1 MSPLKNADTQKLVL
15 SALGLFALAIGFHQ
29 FLWHTDSPYIFTRDD
44 NLTYFLPLIKWHT
57 RSGVLFSP
65 APYELGPRRRLG
77 PFHELASRSFYPHTY
92 LVAHWISELIQMPH
106 ALFEI
111 SFILHQMIFGGF
123 RPAVGSKKISHRFLL
138 ATSLMFAPA
147 PFLLGINWHL
157 YGVAHVWW
165 VIAALW
171 MYRENKTAQPFQTL
185 RSKMVL
191 FVFVALFYSVS
202 HPQMFVWRASCGC
215 CG

>member
-1 MSPLKNADTQKLVL
+1 MAYS
-15 SALGLFALAIGFHQ
+15 G
-29 FLWHTDSPYIFTRDD
+29 
-44 NLTYFLPLIKWHT
+44 
-57 RSGVLFSP
+57 GVLFH
-65 APYELGPRRRLG
+65 LPRMNWAHG
-77 PFHELASRSFYPHTY
+77 VGWDPFMSWQAGLFYPPY

-111 SFILHQMIFGGF
+111 SFILHQMIL
-123 RPAVGSKKISHRFLL
+123 AVFVLLWGPKKISHRFLL

-202 HPQMFVWRASCGC
+202 HPQMFVWGASCGC